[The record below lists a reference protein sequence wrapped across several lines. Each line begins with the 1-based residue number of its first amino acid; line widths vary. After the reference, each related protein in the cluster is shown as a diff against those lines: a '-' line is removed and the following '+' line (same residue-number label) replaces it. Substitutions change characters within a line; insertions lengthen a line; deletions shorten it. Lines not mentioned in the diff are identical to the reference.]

1 MKKIIAIAM
10 LLVFALSAM
19 AVAEEN
25 DLLSQI
31 KDRGTLVIATE
42 GNWQPWTYHDENDVL
57 TGFDVEVGTLIAHGL
72 GVEPQFLE
80 TNWDAILDGVKGGRF
95 DIACNGVGYTEERA
109 ESYSFTQPYLY
120 TEIVLVVRGDNED
133 IQSVD
138 DLEGR
143 MTTNTVSSTY
153 AAIAESYGASVLP
166 VDTLTETIMMVE
178 QGRAEATINAKGSVD
193 DYLSEHPEANIK
205 IVQVLDEGE
214 PVAIPVRMGEDTAT
228 LVAAINDILD
238 AARADGT
245 LAALSEKYFSVDLTQ
260 GE

>member
-193 DYLSEHPEANIK
+193 DYLNEHPEANIK